1 MPDLQ
6 NVFNPISNDKCLQQ
20 VENVENVFFNYYF
33 LFVYVSE
40 FRMITTKCMF
50 DFNFNKNVQKVKWGH
65 FLWNNMDYS
74 VE

>member
-50 DFNFNKNVQKVKWGH
+50 DFKKCTKSKMGSF
-65 FLWNNMDYS
+65 S